1 MNGMTTK
8 PATER
13 GATNLARESWTL
25 VLVTIAGAG
34 RLWLGSGQAERCH

>member
-1 MNGMTTK
+1 MTAK

-13 GATNLARESWTL
+13 GATELTRESWTL

-34 RLWLGSGQAERCH
+34 RRWLGSGQAERCH